1 MTKWQNKIQVYL
13 DPLIKQNNK
22 AIVSKLES
30 LILRNGFISVG
41 SLDEIKA
48 VALPIVFI
56 FEEENAK
63 KLARLRADSKNY
75 SIQIDQPNLDL
86 FANQS
91 IVEDTFILKELHDIE
106 NIFEN
111 LLFLIEQDILVLM
124 NQYIEKSTKILKL
137 LLSKK
142 KIDTLKET
150 ANSQGINQFET
161 SLYEVYNIESLSQYV
176 SEESMNVFG
185 IQFTLIRASELLYN
199 NTTENFLPLKISAD
213 NYLFLNWD
221 AGASDEQV
229 ILIYLC
235 LDECLKNHR
244 VLHDSIDDR
253 KKWDKALSSLPI
265 PIVIIDS
272 AQEIII
278 HNKPFSSLNLS
289 TKDCLGIKHNH
300 QLTFN
305 KKLYRVLRAKLKNE
319 FEEFTF
325 IPVDEFL
332 VNSENPSFE
341 ELGIISSSI
350 AHELNNPLAGISA
363 ALDILLLD
371 EFSDDITEELLE
383 MKKGGER
390 CRKLI
395 ETFLGFTKV
404 STNKN
409 DSGEVTTQNGVN
421 DCLDQA
427 MELIRFRL
435 IENGFNLKINYQ
447 LENPLEKNI
456 NTHVLTMLFYLL
468 LGDIMTNLSHHSLV
482 VRKDHKLIELEVEEN
497 RRFLRIKFD
506 QNVTVNEKFAD
517 SKLVMHL
524 FELLQV
530 GFYLTDDCAEISI

>member
-1 MTKWQNKIQVYL
+1 MTKWQNKIQVYI

-22 AIVSKLES
+22 AIVNNLES
-30 LILRNGFISVG
+30 LILKNGFISIA

-48 VALPIVFI
+48 VALPLVFI
-56 FEEENAK
+56 FEEESAK
-63 KLARLRADSKNY
+63 QLAELRSDPKNY

-86 FANQS
+86 FASQN

-111 LLFLIEQDILVLM
+111 LIFLLEQDILALM
-124 NQYIEKSTKILKL
+124 NQYIEKSTKVLKQL
-137 LLSKK
+137 LTKK

-150 ANSQGINQFET
+150 EDSRGINQFE
-161 SLYEVYNIESLSQYV
+161 SNLYEVYSIDALCQYV
-176 SEESMNVFG
+176 LEESMNVFG
-185 IQFTLIRASELLYN
+185 IQFSLIRISELLYN
-199 NTTENFLPLKISAD
+199 NISENFLPLKISAD
-213 NYLFLNWD
+213 NFLFLNWNDKATD
-221 AGASDEQV
+221 AQIS
-229 ILIYLC
+229 LIYLC

-253 KKWDKALSSLPI
+253 KNWDKALSSLPI

-278 HNKPFSSLNLS
+278 HNNPFSILNLS
-289 TKDCLGIKHNH
+289 TKDCLQIEHNQ
-300 QLTFN
+300 QLSFN

-319 FEEFTF
+319 YEEFTF

-371 EFSDDITEELLE
+371 EFSDDINEELLE

-395 ETFLGFTKV
+395 ETFLGFTKA
-404 STNKN
+404 STNEH
-409 DSGEVTTQNGVN
+409 DSKGLSGHNGIR

-447 LENPLEKNI
+447 LENLLEKNI
-456 NTHVLTMLFYLL
+456 NTDVLTMVFYLL

-506 QNVTVNEKFAD
+506 RKVAVNEKFAD

-524 FELLQV
+524 FDLLQIS
-530 GFYLTDDCAEISI
+530 FQLTDEYAEISI